1 MLYNLYVELKVE
13 GGRSKA
19 EGGRKKFFRYYLS
32 INIEEGIMPIAT
44 INVIPLGTATPSVG
58 DFVADCVKVLKDAG
72 ANFEMNAMGTVID
85 GDLDDILML
94 VKKMHSVPFEKG
106 VQRVVTTVSIDDRRD
121 KKVTSSE
128 KLESLMERVNR

>member
-1 MLYNLYVELKVE
+1 
-13 GGRSKA
+13 
-19 EGGRKKFFRYYLS
+19 
-32 INIEEGIMPIAT
+32 MPIAT
-44 INVIPLGTATPSVG
+44 INVIPIGTATPSVG
-58 DFVADCVKVLKDAG
+58 SYVADCVKVLKDAG

-106 VQRVVTTVSIDDRRD
+106 VKRVVTTVSIDDRRD

-128 KLESLMERVNR
+128 KLESLMKRLKVEG

>member
-1 MLYNLYVELKVE
+1 
-13 GGRSKA
+13 
-19 EGGRKKFFRYYLS
+19 
-32 INIEEGIMPIAT
+32 MPIAT

-58 DFVADCVKVLKDAG
+58 SYVADCVKVLKDAG
-72 ANFEMNAMGTVID
+72 ANFKMNAMGTVID

-94 VKKMHSVPFEKG
+94 VKKMHSVPFKKG

-128 KLESLMERVNR
+128 KLESLMERL

>member
-1 MLYNLYVELKVE
+1 
-13 GGRSKA
+13 
-19 EGGRKKFFRYYLS
+19 
-32 INIEEGIMPIAT
+32 MPIAT

-58 DFVADCVKVLKDAG
+58 SYVADCVKVLKDAG
-72 ANFEMNAMGTVID
+72 ANFKMNAMGTVID

-94 VKKMHSVPFEKG
+94 VKKMHLVPFEKG

-128 KLESLMERVNR
+128 KLESLMKKL

>member
-1 MLYNLYVELKVE
+1 
-13 GGRSKA
+13 
-19 EGGRKKFFRYYLS
+19 
-32 INIEEGIMPIAT
+32 MPIAT

-58 DFVADCVKVLKDAG
+58 SYVADCVKVLKDAG
-72 ANFEMNAMGTVID
+72 ANFKMNAMGTVID

-94 VKKMHSVPFEKG
+94 VKKMHLVPFEKG

-128 KLESLMERVNR
+128 KLESLMKRL

>member
-1 MLYNLYVELKVE
+1 LLHQYLGTFLRKKSLNLGINFIK
-13 GGRSKA
+13 RQSKA
-19 EGGRKKFFRYYLS
+19 IPQ
-32 INIEEGIMPIAT
+32 INNQQEGIMPIAT

-58 DFVADCVKVLKDAG
+58 SYVADCVKVLKDAG

-106 VQRVVTTVSIDDRRD
+106 VKRVVTTVSIDDRRD

-128 KLESLMERVNR
+128 KLESLMKRL

>member
-1 MLYNLYVELKVE
+1 
-13 GGRSKA
+13 
-19 EGGRKKFFRYYLS
+19 
-32 INIEEGIMPIAT
+32 MPIAT

-58 DFVADCVKVLKDAG
+58 TYVADCVKVLKDAG

-121 KKVTSSE
+121 KKVISSE

>member
-1 MLYNLYVELKVE
+1 
-13 GGRSKA
+13 
-19 EGGRKKFFRYYLS
+19 
-32 INIEEGIMPIAT
+32 MPIAT

-58 DFVADCVKVLKDAG
+58 RYVADCVKVLKNTG
-72 ANFEMNAMGTVID
+72 ANFKVNAMGTVID

-106 VQRVVTTVSIDDRRD
+106 VQRVITTVSIDDRCD

-128 KLESLMERVNR
+128 KVESLMKRL